1 MLFRLIPNMLITC
14 ILVWIQ
20 IIINISQEVQ
30 RQFEIKHIYDNSKT
44 FFSENSFFVEFR
56 GTSNL

>member
-44 FFSENSFFVEFR
+44 FFSENSFFV
-56 GTSNL
+56 